1 MTADFKG
8 KKIWIIGA
16 SSGIGEAVARG
27 LAQQGAKLILSA
39 RREDRLTALAI
50 EAGGQDILA
59 LDIGDAKA
67 VQVAVDNMSTAG
79 SLPDIVINFA
89 AIYKPMSFDSLD
101 AAQTAD
107 IVKVNLAGSFYL
119 AGAVVPYFRRLG
131 RGKIVLCGSVA
142 GLCGLPNGQPYS
154 ATKAGIINLAESL
167 RAELHGTG
175 VSVQVINPGF
185 VRTDLTAQ
193 NDFEMPAMIEPDE
206 AARHIIRGLKSNI
219 FDIHFPKRFTLFM
232 KFLRMLPYG
241 IYFRCMRF
249 LQKG

>member
-1 MTADFKG
+1 MTTDFEG

-27 LAQQGAKLILSA
+27 LAQQGARLLLSA
-39 RREDRLTALAI
+39 RREDRLTALAA
-50 EAGGQDILA
+50 ETGGQDILA
-59 LDIGDAKA
+59 LDIADADA
-67 VQVAVDNMSTAG
+67 VHAAVDSMSKAG
-79 SLPDIVINFA
+79 ALPDIVINFA

-101 AAQTAD
+101 TLQTTD
-107 IVKVNLAGSFYL
+107 IIKVNLAGSFYL
-119 AGAVVPYFRRLG
+119 AAALVPHFRRLR

-142 GLCGLPNGQPYS
+142 GFVGLPNGQPYS

-193 NDFEMPAMIEPDE
+193 NDFEMPAMIEPAE
-206 AARHIIRGLKSNI
+206 AAQYIISGLKGNT
-219 FDIHFPKRFTLFM
+219 FDIHFPKRFTLLM

-241 IYFRCMRF
+241 LYFRCMRF